1 MGLVLIATLCPL
13 RGGGVGGTRSSSMLT
28 LHWFNFSC
36 FTSQQCTHWG
46 QNPEWVWLSND
57 RNNKHTW
64 YAGQIKPQADWK
76 APIYIFFLTFHSK
89 IVLKAYFQ
97 EEELENA
104 RNLIHSVIGKASSRK
119 FRKIVKSVSK
129 PPKVPYLSSSCHE
142 AQKKQDLG

>member
-1 MGLVLIATLCPL
+1 MTGIINTPDMQ
-13 RGGGVGGTRSSSMLT
+13 GK
-28 LHWFNFSC
+28 
-36 FTSQQCTHWG
+36 
-46 QNPEWVWLSND
+46 SNH
-57 RNNKHTW
+57 R
-64 YAGQIKPQADWK
+64 QIGKQPF
-76 APIYIFFLTFHSK
+76 IYIFLTFHSK